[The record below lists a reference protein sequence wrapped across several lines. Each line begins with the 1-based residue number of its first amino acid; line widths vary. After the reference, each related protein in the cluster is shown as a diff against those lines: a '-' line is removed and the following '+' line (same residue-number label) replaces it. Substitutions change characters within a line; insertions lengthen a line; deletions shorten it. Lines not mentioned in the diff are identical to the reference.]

1 MKKIVTL
8 CLVAGLSASI
18 IGGCAQEKD
27 NENTEK
33 VEAQEKVG
41 KYTMPDEK
49 SKHEGTWLQWPHDY
63 TYGQEYKKEVEP
75 IWIEMVSA
83 LTEGEKV
90 HIVAYDQEEK
100 ERINQLLTDEGLNM
114 EKIDFFIAPTD
125 DVWARDSG
133 PMFVYDNN
141 KNLKILDPG
150 FNGWGKKTPYKNDAR
165 IRENLSKQLG
175 VERIDWHKFVLEG
188 GAIELDGNGTA
199 VLTRSAVTNKNRN
212 SKLSE
217 AEIEKYI
224 SELGV
229 TNFIWLDGVPNIDI
243 TDFHIDGFAKF
254 HDKSTIITL
263 AEDDLVEWG
272 LSNKDIDTLM
282 RAKNAAGGK
291 YKYVYLPLSKNK
303 VTLESGKTLDYKGSY
318 VNYYIGNK
326 VVLVPNYNDPN
337 DKIANET
344 IQKLYPDRKVVGID
358 VRELYKNGGMIHC
371 ITQQQPVSLK

>member
-199 VLTRSAVTNKNRN
+199 LLTRSAVTNKNRN
-212 SKLSE
+212 PKLSE

>member
-199 VLTRSAVTNKNRN
+199 LLTRSAVTNKNRN

>member
-8 CLVAGLSASI
+8 CLVAALSASI

-188 GAIELDGNGTA
+188 GAIELDGNSTA
-199 VLTRSAVTNKNRN
+199 LLTRSAVTNKNRN

-344 IQKLYPDRKVVGID
+344 IQKLYPDRKIVGID

>member
-8 CLVAGLSASI
+8 CLVVALSASI
-18 IGGCAQEKD
+18 IGGCVQEKD
-27 NENTEK
+27 TENTEK

-100 ERINQLLTDEGLNM
+100 ERINQLLTDEGMNM

-133 PMFVYDNN
+133 PIFVYDNN

-199 VLTRSAVTNKNRN
+199 LLTRSAVTNKNRN

-224 SELGV
+224 RDLGV
-229 TNFIWLDGVPNIDI
+229 ANFIWLDGVSNIDI

-263 AEDDLVEWG
+263 TEDDLAEWG